1 MGRYLQKFLLLFWKN
16 SLLQW
21 REPKDT
27 LCDILSPILF
37 AAFVIL
43 LRVLIIPVKHDAIE
57 FTEFSPVIILPVNA
71 PEKISAS
78 IFSIFWSPC
87 GNGEL
92 NSIMTAIGKKYSPLS
107 QLCVDNSGELERTL
121 ELYRPVVFAAVQFDD
136 LLNGKDVITEKM
148 EIIIRFPGE
157 LRTNGSNATNT
168 NEWFTHLTFSQHKM
182 PGPRDFANNFGA
194 IPNYYFEGFLSLQ
207 HDISMEI
214 ISTHMKRE
222 KVSDRNLPTIF
233 MQRYPHPAWIHDPMF
248 ESIKGICII
257 FIVLAF
263 ANVCSHMVTVLTTEK
278 ETQVKEAMKIMGLP
292 NWLHWMAW
300 SFNMLI
306 LLIISIALIVVIWK
320 VSWRSDSGFS
330 VITFSDASVLFVLLL
345 CFICSLIAFCFL
357 MSVFCKKA
365 TTATALASTVY
376 LLTLAPYYL
385 VEMYFD
391 ISNLFI
397 KLIAMLGCGS
407 ALGYGILLFRI
418 FEGLGTGLQWN
429 SLFCAVSANDSLTL
443 GHVIIMLIIDTIIYF
458 LIAVYVES
466 VFPGEYGVGQR
477 WYYPCTASY
486 CCGQTYADHEDQ
498 ADRIDGTDTYEN
510 EPINLKPG
518 VKIKHLR
525 KVYKNNNV
533 AISDLSLNMY
543 ENQITILVGHNGAG
557 KTTAL
562 SMLTGMITPT
572 SGTAVINGHD
582 IRTNMNNIRESM
594 GYCPQKNIFF
604 NELTVREHFYFFLKA
619 KGIVNK
625 QEVENEIKKYINLL
639 ELTAKTNAK
648 SKTLSGGMKR
658 KLCVGIALCGNSKV
672 CVFDEPTAG
681 MDPAARRS
689 VWDLLHQQKSER
701 TILLSTHFMDE
712 ADVLGDR
719 IAIMA
724 GGQLQCCGTSFF
736 LKKKYGAG
744 YYLVMEKKPKCDVNA
759 VTKLLK
765 KYIPTTKVET
775 DVGSE
780 LTYLLPKEY
789 SSVFQGMLRDFEN
802 QADKLGIVTFGVSLT
817 SMEEVF
823 MKTGIEHKLQEDTTE
838 NINDD
843 TDEMKQTSNTT
854 GDVSD
859 IHMVTGF
866 RLKINQ
872 TRAMIMKKF
881 YATCRAWF
889 MFILQ
894 YFILLAPFVIYIV
907 TTVSKASY
915 LHPARLD
922 LSLDAYDNSTT
933 PVATKDINDPFY
945 KRYKNILEKE
955 GRHIL
960 DWGEENFN
968 ANLLKLASY
977 TIGETIITTIR
988 VQYIIG
994 AIFQGDKIIVLFNNQ
1009 PYHSPPLALQYIV
1022 NSILQDVMNSDK
1034 YNIRISNHPIPYNP
1048 LTQSERLRSV
1058 NSIGSQLAY
1067 ILGFSLA
1074 LSIPFYIFFY
1084 IRERVSKFKHLQFV
1098 CGTSIIIY
1106 WATAY
1111 VWDLLTFLFACI
1123 CLIGVLAYL
1132 QEPGYATFKEL
1143 GRLFLLLICFGLA
1156 VLPLTYLLSLLF
1168 NTSSVGYSYA
1178 VFLYLLTGYLAALI
1192 MQMVMMHYEEK
1203 VQNLHWILLFLPT
1216 YGIISGI
1223 NDMHSKYS
1231 INAVCTRWDE
1241 MKKGLSCSIAP
1252 NMCCDNDEHYLGWD
1266 KKGIGRHL
1274 TYLSITAIVLIF
1286 ILMLIE
1292 YKLFQKLSSKVNKSW
1307 TRILQSDEA
1316 EDADVLEE
1324 RRKVRNGEIDKQDYS
1339 VVLKD
1344 VSKCYGRIFVVNQL
1358 CLGIKGGECFGLLG
1372 VNGAGKT
1379 TTFKM
1384 MTGDIPITHGDA
1396 WIYGENVKI
1405 NMKKVQ
1411 KHIGYCPQFDAL
1423 LENFTGKQTLIIYC
1437 LLRGITFKD
1446 SKNVIENLAKDYDF
1460 YKHLNKQIREYS
1472 GGNKRK
1478 LSAAIALIG
1487 NPPIVFL
1494 DEPTTG
1500 MDPATRR
1507 NVWNALCRTR
1517 DGGNCL
1523 ILTTHSMEECEA
1535 LCTRLAIMVNGS
1547 FKCLGT
1553 SQHLKNKFSQG
1564 YTLIIK
1570 VQKTDATVELKE
1582 TEMRRVGE
1590 FVKSNFPSAVLS
1602 ESHQELMTYYIPDT
1616 KGLKWSEM
1624 FGKME
1629 KAKESLNISDYT
1641 LGQSSLEQVFL
1652 SFTKF
1657 QRQE

>member
-43 LRVLIIPVKHDAIE
+43 LRVLIIPVKHDAIQ

-78 IFSIFWSPC
+78 IFSIFWAPC

-233 MQRYPHPAWIHDPMF
+233 MQ
-248 ESIKGICII
+248 
-257 FIVLAF
+257 
-263 ANVCSHMVTVLTTEK
+263 SHMVTVLTTEK

-306 LLIISIALIVVIWK
+306 LLIISIALMVVIWK

-357 MSVFCKKA
+357 MSVFFKKA

-894 YFILLAPFVIYIV
+894 YFILLAPCVIYIV
-907 TTVSKASY
+907 TTLSKASY

-977 TIGETIITTIR
+977 TI
-988 VQYIIG
+988 
-994 AIFQGDKIIVLFNNQ
+994 
-1009 PYHSPPLALQYIV
+1009 
-1022 NSILQDVMNSDK
+1022 
-1034 YNIRISNHPIPYNP
+1034 NIW
-1048 LTQSERLRSV
+1048 LE
-1058 NSIGSQLAY
+1058 
-1067 ILGFSLA
+1067 
-1074 LSIPFYIFFY
+1074 
-1084 IRERVSKFKHLQFV
+1084 
-1098 CGTSIIIY
+1098 
-1106 WATAY
+1106 
-1111 VWDLLTFLFACI
+1111 
-1123 CLIGVLAYL
+1123 
-1132 QEPGYATFKEL
+1132 
-1143 GRLFLLLICFGLA
+1143 
-1156 VLPLTYLLSLLF
+1156 
-1168 NTSSVGYSYA
+1168 
-1178 VFLYLLTGYLAALI
+1178 GYLAALI